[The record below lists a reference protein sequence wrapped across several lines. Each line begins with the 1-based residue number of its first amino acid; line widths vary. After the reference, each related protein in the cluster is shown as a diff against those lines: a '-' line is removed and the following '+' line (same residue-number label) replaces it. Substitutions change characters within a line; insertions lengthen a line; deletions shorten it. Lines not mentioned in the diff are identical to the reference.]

1 MPRVDLLDDV
11 PSELAPLVDRIRAG
25 RRGELLKLYKVL
37 LHSPPLAETWFD
49 HMGAVR
55 WRTQL
60 EGRLRELAIIRVAYL
75 CGADYALRQ
84 HIPKL
89 AEADGVTTAECKA
102 LAAWQDAPL
111 FDARER
117 AVLAYVDAM
126 TRDIE
131 VADEI
136 IAALRV
142 HFSQR
147 QLVELTVLV
156 ATYNMHARFVRAL
169 RIEPED

>member
-1 MPRVDLLDDV
+1 MARVDLLDSF
-11 PSELAPLVDRIRAG
+11 PPELDPLVGRIRAG
-25 RRGELLKLYKVL
+25 RRGELLKLYKAL
-37 LHSPPLAETWFD
+37 LHSPALAETWFE

-75 CGADYALRQ
+75 CRVDYVLRQ

-89 AEADGVTTAECKA
+89 AEADGVTAAECEA
-102 LAAWQDAPL
+102 LAAWQDSPL

-117 AVLAYVDAM
+117 ALLAYVDAM

-131 VADEI
+131 VPDEI
-136 IAALRV
+136 VAGLRA

-156 ATYNMHARFVRAL
+156 AAYNMHARFVRAL
-169 RIEPED
+169 RIEPEE